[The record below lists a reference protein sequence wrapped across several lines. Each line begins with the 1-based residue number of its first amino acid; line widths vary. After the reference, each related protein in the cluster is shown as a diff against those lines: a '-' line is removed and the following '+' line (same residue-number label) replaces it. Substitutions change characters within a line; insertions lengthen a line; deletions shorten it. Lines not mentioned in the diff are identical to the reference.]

1 MGTDS
6 GELVWEGGQEFCLGR
21 VRSEFCG
28 NGKQCGEEPLMKKR
42 TQDVTLAEN
51 NMDLAR
57 MRSGRK
63 RGTYGKEQ
71 PL

>member
-1 MGTDS
+1 
-6 GELVWEGGQEFCLGR
+6 
-21 VRSEFCG
+21 
-28 NGKQCGEEPLMKKR
+28 MKKR
-42 TQDVTLAEN
+42 IQDVTLAEN

-63 RGTYGKEQ
+63 RGTYDKEQ